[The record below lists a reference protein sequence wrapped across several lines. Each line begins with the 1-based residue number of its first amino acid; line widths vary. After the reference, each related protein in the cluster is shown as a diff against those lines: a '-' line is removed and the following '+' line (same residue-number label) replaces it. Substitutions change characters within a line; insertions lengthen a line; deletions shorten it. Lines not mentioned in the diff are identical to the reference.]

1 MRLPRNE
8 RRTGLEVDRIKNI
21 TIPNIGGLLAEHLS
35 GGYCQ
40 AKFQLDDTGLNN
52 SKMCKRYRFPAEIIQ
67 YAVWLYFRF
76 NLSHRDNEDLLA
88 QSGTI
93 VTCESI
99 RLWRNK
105 FGSKFAAQ
113 IV

>member
-88 QSGTI
+88 QST
-93 VTCESI
+93 
-99 RLWRNK
+99 
-105 FGSKFAAQ
+105 F
-113 IV
+113 